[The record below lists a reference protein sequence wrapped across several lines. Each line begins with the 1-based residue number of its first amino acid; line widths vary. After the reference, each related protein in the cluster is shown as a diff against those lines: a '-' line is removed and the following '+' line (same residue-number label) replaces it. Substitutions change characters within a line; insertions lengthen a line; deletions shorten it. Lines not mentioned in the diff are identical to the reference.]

1 MKPDGKLSV
10 SVATSIL
17 KHDVTGGVLEKLQ
30 TATNIIHI
38 SEGNTRVFVANIT
51 SEVAAYSACVLGILE
66 GNGTE
71 ITEERA

>member
-30 TATNIIHI
+30 TARNIIHI

-51 SEVAAYSACVLGILE
+51 SEGAAYSACVLGILE
-66 GNGTE
+66 ESGTE

>member
-1 MKPDGKLSV
+1 MKPDGKLLV
-10 SVATSIL
+10 AIATSIL

-30 TATNIIHI
+30 TVTNIIHI
-38 SEGNTRVFVANIT
+38 SEGNTRVFVANIA

-71 ITEERA
+71 ITEERV